1 MSILFAL
8 GPGPAPRPLEPSYL
22 SPGPS
27 SNALVRLLCQPMPGE
42 PGSLLPPHPILHTPF
57 FSSSQASRWGCVLGS
72 YENMYR
78 LKGQAGTELA
88 PPRDV
93 SAQGLLPVLPGSIQE
108 NNSEQEINPKTQVSC
123 LDRMLGSQSGGWG
136 VRQSVTGGSERAT
149 KVPQSPGRLEASW
162 EVGQPVF
169 PFCGH
174 FHWWPTHLPGWAF
187 ILQRVTCSRD
197 DHYEV
202 LGRNVPTGLKV

>member
-108 NNSEQEINPKTQVSC
+108 NNSEQEINPKRKFPVLIGCWAVRAEAGVS
-123 LDRMLGSQSGGWG
+123 DR
-136 VRQSVTGGSERAT
+136 V
-149 KVPQSPGRLEASW
+149 SPGDQRDKGPAEPWKARGIMGGGAASISLLW
-162 EVGQPVF
+162 VF
-169 PFCGH
+169 SLVAHSPPWLGIH
-174 FHWWPTHLPGWAF
+174 SSEGN
-187 ILQRVTCSRD
+187 LQQ
-197 DHYEV
+197 
-202 LGRNVPTGLKV
+202 G